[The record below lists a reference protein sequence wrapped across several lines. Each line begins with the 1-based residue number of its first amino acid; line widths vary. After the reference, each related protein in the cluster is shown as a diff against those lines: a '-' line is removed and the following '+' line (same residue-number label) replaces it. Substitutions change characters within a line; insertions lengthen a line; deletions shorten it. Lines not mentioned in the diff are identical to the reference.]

1 MSINSITKRSGK
13 YNDQDNHIRIEDVTK
28 NELLIVGKFKDEGMN
43 EKVFTSWSSIVNR
56 IDFTTMF
63 YNLSRSSTEEEI
75 ELDMWLNN
83 LGDDTNMYERKIEV
97 DGTYYVITFVRQ
109 NCEYDN
115 DDYIKVMSEI
125 RTIEGEE
132 FESESYMK
140 IGTLRV
146 LAFVFNY
153 LDDNEYYKLKDEEL
167 VQK

>member
-1 MSINSITKRSGK
+1 MSIIITKRSGQ
-13 YNDQDNHIRIEDVTK
+13 YCDQVNNIIIEDVSK
-28 NELLIVGKFKDEGMN
+28 NELLVVGKFKDESMYEN
-43 EKVFTSWSSIVNR
+43 VFTYWSSIVNR

-63 YNLSRSSTEEEI
+63 YNLSRSSTQEEI

-97 DGTYYVITFVRQ
+97 DGTYYVTTFVRQ

-132 FESESYMK
+132 FESVSYMK

-153 LDDNEYYKLKDEEL
+153 LDDDEYNKLKDEEL